1 VSAELRPDPA
11 ELLEGYDPFDEQTA
25 PYKWEILAH
34 ARRECPVPHVVPRTD
49 PDGGYRMIT
58 RYRDVRYVLEHPELF
73 ASAQSAVTP
82 NPVRLP
88 PLDSDPPLQQEFRK
102 LLNPLM
108 SRSSLLRFEPQM
120 REIARAAIE
129 GFIDDGRLEFVSQ
142 FAIPFSA
149 GVLSRVIFDE
159 SDQQRV
165 QSALEVV
172 AVLASDP
179 SPEAFGR
186 LAALAGEY
194 ISKRAASTGSGEA
207 AAGTSEDILT
217 ALVTGTIGGR
227 PLTEEERVGV
237 VTVLFLAGLDTTRG
251 ALGNIAAQLA
261 RDPDLERRLRDPQWI
276 RRDMDEFLRFESP
289 VAIMARTATAE
300 VEVGGHRFT
309 AGDRLLV
316 NFGSANR
323 DDAQFA
329 DGDRLD
335 FELARPGN
343 VAFGLGIHRCL
354 GSNLAR
360 LQLEIGWD
368 ELLRRVTGLRFAED
382 GYEVRY
388 DTGMVHGPTEIP
400 LVFDRTDSG

>member
-1 VSAELRPDPA
+1 MTADPA
-11 ELLEGYDPFDEQTA
+11 VLLDGYDPFDEETA
-25 PYKWEILAH
+25 PHKWEILAH

-49 PDGGYRMIT
+49 PEGGYRMIT
-58 RYRDVRYVLEHPELF
+58 RYRDVRFVLEHPELF

-108 SRSSLLRFEPQM
+108 SRSSLMRFEPEM
-120 REIARAAIE
+120 RAIARAAIE
-129 GFIDDGRLEFVSQ
+129 GFIDDGRLEFVRQ

-159 SDQQRV
+159 SDEQRV

-179 SPEAFGR
+179 SPPAFGR
-186 LAALAGEY
+186 LAGLAGEY
-194 ISKRAASTGSGEA
+194 IAKRAASEVTA
-207 AAGTSEDILT
+207 ADTAGTSEDILT
-217 ALVTGTIGGR
+217 ALVTGQVDGR
-227 PLTEEERVGV
+227 PLTDEERIGV

-261 RDPDLERRLRDPQWI
+261 RDPGLEQRLRDPQWI

-289 VAIMARTATAE
+289 VAIMARTATAD
-300 VEVGGHRFT
+300 VELGGHKFA
-309 AGDRLLV
+309 AGDRVLV

-323 DDAQFA
+323 DGEQFA

-335 FELARPGN
+335 FGLARPGN
-343 VAFGLGIHRCL
+343 MAFGLGIHRCL

-368 ELLRRVTGLRFAED
+368 ELLRRVTNLRFAD
-382 GYEVRY
+382 PSYVVRY
-388 DTGMVHGPTEIP
+388 DTGMVHGPVEIP
-400 LVFDRTDSG
+400 LVFDQLNSG